1 MKKVYLAGV
10 VINIILLL
18 GSVFILNNYS
28 YALLNLVS
36 GMLCHIG
43 ANLEDK
49 NGN

>member
-10 VINIILLL
+10 VINVILLFV
-18 GSVFILNNYS
+18 SVFILNNYS
-28 YALLNLVS
+28 YTLLNLIS

-43 ANLEDK
+43 SNLEDK